1 MVSHVIWNAIFRS
14 NYDIPEI
21 ALSGRAALWVVRG
34 PPSGYTF
41 CTLLLHFLYT
51 FLYTCGALLLH
62 FWYTFGTLPCGYLKV
77 FLRVLEGIPMIVEG
91 PNSSK
96 GDPCG

>member
-21 ALSGRAALWVVRG
+21 ALSGRAALWV
-34 PPSGYTF
+34 
-41 CTLLLHFLYT
+41 HFL
-51 FLYTCGALLLH
+51 
-62 FWYTFGTLPCGYLKV
+62 YTFGTLPCGYLKV

-91 PNSSK
+91 PNGGK
-96 GDPCG
+96 GDPYG

>member
-1 MVSHVIWNAIFRS
+1 V
-14 NYDIPEI
+14 
-21 ALSGRAALWVVRG
+21 GGQRATLWV
-34 PPSGYTF
+34 
-41 CTLLLHFLYT
+41 HFL
-51 FLYTCGALLLH
+51 
-62 FWYTFGTLPCGYLKV
+62 YTFGTLPCGYLKV